1 MRLGL
6 RPELFKCL
14 GGGRKSGRLHL
25 KYHAHEGFL
34 HLEKGRIVFASA
46 AGQSGE
52 QALQTL
58 LGFTQADF
66 RYDPDSL
73 LLDAPQLDQEL
84 ESLAQRIVPRR
95 SSVYIPTV

>member
-1 MRLGL
+1 MSHFHNVAYLLRSPCRRAPHGL
-6 RPELFKCL
+6 RV
-14 GGGRKSGRLHL
+14 
-25 KYHAHEGFL
+25 
-34 HLEKGRIVFASA
+34 VFASV

-73 LLDAPQLDQEL
+73 LLDVPQLDQEL
-84 ESLAQRIVPRR
+84 ESLAQRFVPRR
-95 SSVYIPTV
+95 TSVYVPTV